1 MEQVK
6 ASIGQELF
14 KIEITSPSG
23 NVVIADEPIDKGGQ
37 NKGFAPKELLAASL
51 AACTCAT
58 LRMYASHKAWDLH
71 NVNVEITLTEEDG
84 KTTLNRNLHL
94 EGDLDEQQRARLL
107 SVANACPVHKILTHT
122 IEINTQLV

>member
-6 ASIGQELF
+6 ANIGQELF

-23 NVVIADEPIDKGGQ
+23 NVVIADEPITKGGQ
-37 NKGFAPKELLAASL
+37 DRGFSPKELLAASL

-58 LRMYASHKAWDLH
+58 LKMYASHKAWDLQK
-71 NVNVEITLTEEDG
+71 VIVEITLLEEEG
-84 KTTLNRNLHL
+84 KTTFNRALYV
-94 EGDLDEQQRARLL
+94 EGNLDEEQRARLL
-107 SVANACPVHKILTHT
+107 SVANACPIHKILTHQ